1 MWGHILWQKAIVLL
15 FYLPYNAHYQIL
27 VVQVYKGGLF
37 KTATEHKEQ
46 IRYFSQQVYAWLG
59 GHSKSNILYI

>member
-1 MWGHILWQKAIVLL
+1 M
-15 FYLPYNAHYQIL
+15 
-27 VVQVYKGGLF
+27 VQVYKGGLF

-59 GHSKSNILYI
+59 GYSKSYIWYI